1 MKIKNAKNMDSSTI
15 KLSATVYGKAGTGK
29 TTLGATFPNP
39 FFLDL
44 NKGLLSIRGSDVA
57 YVELYD
63 SSFVEINDVL
73 DETIRS
79 DYESIIIDS
88 MSEVAEICM
97 KHICQLNRRQKPE
110 FSDWEAFYQGMK
122 SFIMKVRNSGKHILC
137 ICHED
142 VQKEEATGRIFIK
155 PAFQG
160 QLKNKYT
167 AFFDEVYHSE
177 VETVFGKPSIYKLL
191 SRSSGI
197 YEAKSRLLNKNTLES
212 YLTPH
217 FNELIKMAG
226 VK

>member
-63 SSFVEINDVL
+63 SSFVEINDAL
-73 DETIRS
+73 DETIKS

-88 MSEVAEICM
+88 MSEVAEVCM

-110 FSDWEAFYQGMK
+110 F
-122 SFIMKVRNSGKHILC
+122 
-137 ICHED
+137 
-142 VQKEEATGRIFIK
+142 
-155 PAFQG
+155 
-160 QLKNKYT
+160 
-167 AFFDEVYHSE
+167 
-177 VETVFGKPSIYKLL
+177 
-191 SRSSGI
+191 
-197 YEAKSRLLNKNTLES
+197 
-212 YLTPH
+212 
-217 FNELIKMAG
+217 
-226 VK
+226 